1 MNLVNSS
8 IVFVLAEG
16 TGARDFLVQQYKSS
30 GIIPKEFSPLNEF
43 AGSKIEILPIIKL
56 QGGYNLQF
64 FQNRVIL
71 QIDYNK
77 PIDLNKDE
85 MEDKLEEISKNFYVS
100 LGILPVVQLGIN
112 FKVLKVDSSL
122 EQYKISNELQLTQIK
137 VEKYVEPFTAKVDFI
152 QTNAID
158 NQEKVGL
165 LISANF
171 HKVISDVENLND
183 TLSQRNNCLNK
194 FKDIIRDVAN

>member
-16 TGARDFLVQQYKSS
+16 TGARDFLVQQYKSN
-30 GIIPKEFSPLNEF
+30 GIIPKEFSPLNDF
-43 AGSKIEILPIIKL
+43 AGSKIEILPIIEL

-64 FQNRVIL
+64 IQNKVIL
-71 QIDYNK
+71 QINYNK

-171 HKVISDVENLND
+171 HKVINDVENLND
-183 TLSQRNNCLNK
+183 MLSHRNNCLNK
-194 FKDIIRDVAN
+194 FKDIIRDVTN